1 MHCTDIC
8 TCPYPAGDS
17 SLTRMAMEAGA
28 LGFDTIVL
36 PVERP
41 AVIGNVSVLPAW
53 VIETRHV
60 REVIRDLG
68 RAQQDQVVIVVAGDA
83 SFIRGVVP
91 LRGVHLLAGIEKQRK
106 NAFDHVSAR
115 LAAEKNVGVTIDL
128 HPLLHL
134 QGLQRQR
141 MLQRYAD
148 LLTLHR
154 RYGFPFVIGSFA
166 RSILDQRSVREMT
179 LLCALFGMEKEEVL
193 AGLSSLPG
201 VLHSLQPVRVVE

>member
-8 TCPYPAGDS
+8 TCSYPAGDS

-36 PVERP
+36 PMERP
-41 AVIGNVSVLPAW
+41 VVIGNVSVLPAR

-60 REVIRDLG
+60 REVIKDLG
-68 RAQQDQVVIVVAGDA
+68 RAKQDQVVIVMAGDA

-91 LRGVHLLAGIEKQRK
+91 LRGVHLLAGVENQRK

-128 HPLLHL
+128 YSLLHL

-141 MLQRYAD
+141 VLQRYAD

-193 AGLSSLPG
+193 RGLFSLPG
-201 VLHSLQPVRVVE
+201 VLHPLQPVRVVE